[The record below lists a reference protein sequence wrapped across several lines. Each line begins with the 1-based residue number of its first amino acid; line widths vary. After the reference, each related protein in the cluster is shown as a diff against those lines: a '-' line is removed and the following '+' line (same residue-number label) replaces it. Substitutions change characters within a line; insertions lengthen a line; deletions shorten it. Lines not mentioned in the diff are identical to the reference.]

1 MSLDFRNTCPEI
13 DDKISDFEYR
23 LENFLDS
30 LIPQFIPTNLLDVNG
45 VEYKS
50 FKQEWMDEL
59 KNQVVPLFE
68 DLRKLNSEMRATAD
82 KQIEELYLKID
93 YLEWD
98 NEELKEKILELENYG
113 N

>member
-13 DDKISDFEYR
+13 DDKISDFEYH

-30 LIPQFIPTNLLDVNG
+30 LIPQFIPSSLLNANG

-50 FKQEWMDEL
+50 FKQEWMDDL
-59 KNQVVPLFE
+59 KNQVIPLFE
-68 DLRKLNSEMRATAD
+68 DLRELNAEMRATAD
-82 KQIEELYLKID
+82 KQIEELYQRID
-93 YLEWD
+93 SLEWD
-98 NEELKEKILELENYG
+98 KEELKEKILELENYG

>member
-13 DDKISDFEYR
+13 DDKISDFECH
-23 LENFLDS
+23 LENFLDN

-50 FKQEWMDEL
+50 FKQKWMDDL
-59 KNQVVPLFE
+59 KTQVVPLFE
-68 DLRKLNSEMRATAD
+68 DLRELNAEMRATAD
-82 KQIEELYLKID
+82 KQIEELCFKID

-98 NEELKEKILELENYG
+98 KEELEVKILELENYG